1 MRLPLSC
8 LPHVRGVPC
17 PLFSALVLVMGT
29 VLGAPPAAAQSAQ
42 AQVRVRAHV
51 SADSV
56 QVGERFTVSLTA
68 VHNFQT
74 DVLFPSPDAG
84 PVLFGD
90 LDVIRRSPVQSRYLG
105 ADQPGTRIDSVAYTV
120 ATFAVDTA
128 RVPPLPVRVVA
139 NTDTLRAAS
148 ARRSVP
154 VISVVGPD
162 AQGLRDL
169 APLVA
174 FPQPVWPWV
183 LLLLVALTAAGG
195 AAYWWW
201 LRQQADDETSPVPEP
216 DPTVSPYEQAM
227 TRLDALQ
234 NRELSDSSAVKH
246 YFVELS
252 TILRMYL
259 SRRLDVSAMEH
270 TTPEVVD
277 ALRMHPALSDAVI
290 ERIRGLLEQADQ
302 VKFADVR
309 PAPTISRKAHT
320 AVRSVIG
327 SVEATQRP
335 PEAER
340 TATEP
345 AGPQRVAEGE

>member
-1 MRLPLSC
+1 MALL
-8 LPHVRGVPC
+8 
-17 PLFSALVLVMGT
+17 SALPT
-29 VLGAPPAAAQSAQ
+29 AAQP
-42 AQVRVRAHV
+42 AQVRVKAHV
-51 SADSV
+51 GADSV
-56 QVGERFTVSLTA
+56 RVGERFTVSLTA
-68 VHNFQT
+68 AHNAQT
-74 DVLFPSPDAG
+74 EVLFPPADAG

-90 LDVIRRSPVQSRYLG
+90 LDVVRRSPVQSRYLG
-105 ADQPGTRIDSVAYTV
+105 ADRPGTRVDSVAYTV

-128 RVPPLPVRVVA
+128 RVPALPVQVVA
-139 NTDTLRAAS
+139 GTDTLRAAS
-148 ARRSVP
+148 ARRAIP
-154 VISVVGPD
+154 VVSVVGPD

-183 LLLLVALTAAGG
+183 LLLLVGLTAAGG

-201 LRQQADDETSPVPEP
+201 LRQQPDEAMPPPPEP
-216 DPTVSPYEQAM
+216 DPTVPPYEHAM
-227 TRLDALQ
+227 TRLDALHNQ
-234 NRELSDSSAVKH
+234 DLDDPSAVKR

-259 SRRLDVSAMEH
+259 SRRLDVRAMEH

-277 ALRMHPALSDAVI
+277 ALRTRSDLSDAVI
-290 ERIRGLLEQADQ
+290 ERIRGLLDQADQ

-309 PAPTISRKAHT
+309 PAPTVSRKTHT

-335 PEAER
+335 PEDEQHEGTHAAHR
-340 TATEP
+340 S
-345 AGPQRVAEGE
+345 RVEGDG